1 MADIGSDESSAGK
14 RVADAQAA
22 IWTPRQRRIA
32 WLFTAILVIA
42 LAICLRNNPQEIAS
56 PQDGARSA
64 QITGQLDPNDAPAA
78 MLAVIPHLTQAKARA
93 IVAYRES
100 FVRRHPGRRAFN
112 SLHDL
117 LRVKGLGRQTLE
129 QISPFLDIPP
139 APTTDEVT
147 PATSATT
154 EPL

>member
-1 MADIGSDESSAGK
+1 MADSGSDGSSPGK
-14 RVADAQAA
+14 RVADPQTA

-32 WLFTAILVIA
+32 WLLAAILVIA
-42 LAICLRNNPQEIAS
+42 LAIRLRNNPQEIAS
-56 PQDGARSA
+56 PQDGAHSA
-64 QITGQLDPNDAPAA
+64 EITGQLDPNDAPAA
-78 MLAVIPHLTQAKARA
+78 MMGVIPHLPPAKARA

-129 QISPFLDIPP
+129 QISPFLNIPP
-139 APTTDEVT
+139 APTTNAGN
-147 PATSATT
+147 PATSAAT